1 MGKGLM
7 TVGKAMVGTASVP
20 QSMVTDEWVRA
31 SWAEYGALLESV
43 VPQDARCYFDA
54 GWMRVEMSP
63 LGALHGRENSI
74 VSTLVVLYATL
85 KGLRMVELTNTTFR
99 KTGLQD
105 AQPDIAFYIGQGF
118 DLPPQDNRPIDV
130 LQYGVPQLAIEI
142 ASTTLNDD
150 LGKKRLLYERLGV
163 QEYWVVDVQA
173 AQVIAF
179 EVADCRSGQVAESQ
193 VLPGLAMTTLEM
205 ALERSQ
211 YEDDA
216 TITRWL
222 LELFSYDS
230 PGG

>member
-1 MGKGLM
+1 
-7 TVGKAMVGTASVP
+7 MVSTASVSQP
-20 QSMVTDEWVRA
+20 IVTDEWVRA
-31 SWAEYGALLESV
+31 TWAEYGALLESG
-43 VPQDARCYFDA
+43 VPQDARCYFDD

-105 AQPDIAFYIGQGF
+105 AQPDIAFYVGQGF
-118 DLPPQDNRPIDV
+118 GLPPRDNRPIDV
-130 LQYGVPQLAIEI
+130 LQYGPPQLVIEI

-150 LGKKRLLYERLGV
+150 LGKKRLLYERLGST
-163 QEYWVVDVQA
+163 EYWVVDVQA

-179 EVADCRSGQVAESQ
+179 EIADRRSGQITESQ
-193 VLPGLAMTTLEM
+193 VLPGLAMATLET

-211 YEDDA
+211 GEDDTA
-216 TITRWL
+216 ITRWL
-222 LELFSYDS
+222 LELFSQDRQ
-230 PGG
+230 GG

>member
-1 MGKGLM
+1 
-7 TVGKAMVGTASVP
+7 MVGTASVP
-20 QSMVTDEWVRA
+20 QPIVSNEWVAA
-31 SWAEYGALLESV
+31 SWTEYVALLESG
-43 VPQDARCYFDA
+43 VPQDARCYFDTD
-54 GWMRVEMSP
+54 WMRVEMSP

-105 AQPDIAFYIGQGF
+105 AQPDIAFYVGQGF
-118 DLPPQDNRPIDV
+118 DLPPRDNQPIDV
-130 LQYGVPQLAIEI
+130 LTHGAPQLVIEI

-150 LGKKRLLYERLGV
+150 LGKKRLLYERLGST
-163 QEYWVVDVQA
+163 EYWVVDVQA

-179 EVADCRSGQVAESQ
+179 EIADRRSGQVDESR
-193 VLPGLAMTTLEM
+193 VLPGLAMSTLEM

-211 YEDDA
+211 HEDDA

-222 LELFSYDS
+222 LELFSHNTEE
-230 PGG
+230 G

>member
-1 MGKGLM
+1 
-7 TVGKAMVGTASVP
+7 MVGTASVSQP
-20 QSMVTDEWVRA
+20 IVTDEWVRA
-31 SWAEYGALLESV
+31 TWAEYGVLLESG
-43 VPQDARCYFDA
+43 VPQEARCYFDD
-54 GWMRVEMSP
+54 GWLRVEMSP

-105 AQPDIAFYIGQGF
+105 AQPDIAFYVGQGF
-118 DLPPQDNRPIDV
+118 DLPPRDNRPIDV
-130 LQYGVPQLAIEI
+130 LQYGAPQLVIEI

-150 LGKKRLLYERLGV
+150 LGKKRLLYERLGSA
-163 QEYWVVDVQA
+163 EYWVVGAQA

-179 EVADCRSGQVAESQ
+179 EIADRRSGQIAESQ
-193 VLPGLAMTTLEM
+193 VLPGLAMTTLEEAM
-205 ALERSQ
+205 ERSQ
-211 YEDDA
+211 REDDA

-222 LELFSYDS
+222 LELFSHDA

>member
-1 MGKGLM
+1 
-7 TVGKAMVGTASVP
+7 MVGTASVP
-20 QSMVTDEWVRA
+20 QPIVTDEWVRA
-31 SWAEYGALLESV
+31 TWAEYGLLLESV

-85 KGLRMVELTNTTFR
+85 KGLRMVELANTTFR

-105 AQPDIAFYIGQGF
+105 AQPDIAFYVGQGF
-118 DLPPQDNRPIDV
+118 DLPPRDNRPIDV
-130 LQYGVPQLAIEI
+130 LQYGAPELVIEI

-150 LGKKRLLYERLGV
+150 LGKKRLLYERLGSV
-163 QEYWVVDVQA
+163 EYWVVDVQA

-179 EVADCRSGQVAESQ
+179 EIADRRSGQIAESQ
-193 VLPGLAMTTLEM
+193 VLPGLAMTTLET

-211 YEDDA
+211 GEDDA

-222 LELFSYDS
+222 LELFSHDTQA
-230 PGG
+230 G